1 MELEKKLVA
10 YIAEARL
17 ERFPQQDVDIARYM
31 VLTNLGTIVAG
42 ATAEGCQDLVGLVKE
57 WGGKKEASILVH
69 GGRVPAH
76 HAVLANSTMA
86 RALDIDDA
94 MIPGMHVGASSVPT
108 ALAAAE
114 LAGGCSG
121 KDFLAA
127 IATGQD
133 VAARIN
139 LATAYE
145 GSEPT
150 WDASGVCGIFAS
162 TVAAGRILGLDA
174 SQMWNALG
182 LTFTQPGGESMQAIV
197 DGTLAVRLFQGCVS
211 RNSMLC
217 ARLAKRGFSGPK
229 NFLGGPWGYFHLY
242 SKDKYD
248 PDALVRDLG
257 KRFELNNTVF
267 KRYPSCGGTIAST
280 DATLYLAR
288 EKGINSD
295 NIARVDIKVLPYLFK
310 LVGGQFKIGE
320 NPTVNAKF
328 SIQYCVAN
336 ALLRKDAKLRH
347 FDGSEVRDP
356 RIAELVKKIHVTA
369 DPKIDSGQIEFSLRT
384 DMNVTTLKG
393 EIFHK
398 VVDIPRGFP
407 GNPLSNQ
414 EHFERFEDA
423 ATYGE
428 RPIGDE
434 KLEKIL
440 FMVRNL
446 EEIKDVRSLIPLLS
460 TQGLK
465 VNTDSRWI

>member
-10 YIAEARL
+10 HAVDTQPEN
-17 ERFPQQDVDIARYM
+17 FPQQDLDIAKNM
-31 VLTNLGTIVAG
+31 VLTNIGTIVAG
-42 ATAEGCQDLVGLVKE
+42 ATAEGCQELVGLLKK

-69 GGRVPAH
+69 GGKVPAH
-76 HAVLANSTMA
+76 HAVMANSTMA

-127 IATGQD
+127 IAIGQD

-139 LATAYE
+139 LATIYE

-150 WDASGVCGIFAS
+150 WDATGVCGIFAS
-162 TVAAGRILGLDA
+162 TVAAGRILELDT

-217 ARLAKRGFSGPK
+217 TRLAQRGFSGPK
-229 NFLGGPWGYFHLY
+229 NFLEGPWGYFHLY

-257 KRFELNNTVF
+257 KRFKLDNTVF

-280 DATLYLAR
+280 DATLYLIR

-295 NIARVDIKVLPYLFK
+295 NIARIDIKVLPYLFK

-320 NPTVNAKF
+320 NPTVDAKF
-328 SIQYCVAN
+328 SIQYCVASG
-336 ALLRKDAKLRH
+336 LLRKDAKLKH
-347 FDGSEVRDP
+347 FDEADVRDP

-369 DPKIDSGQIEFSLRT
+369 DPKIDSGRIEFSLRT
-384 DMNVTTLKG
+384 EMNVRTLKG

-407 GNPLSNQ
+407 GNPMSNQ
-414 EHFERFEDA
+414 EHIERFKDA
-423 ATYGE
+423 ATYGD
-428 RPIGDE
+428 RSMDE
-434 KLEKIL
+434 EKIEKIL
-440 FMVRNL
+440 FMVHNL
-446 EEIKDVRSLIPLLS
+446 EEINDVRSLIPLLS
-460 TQGLK
+460 
-465 VNTDSRWI
+465 R